1 VRRRLG
7 LGLPRGVLLSWRW
20 RRDLVTVVSETI
32 EDVDCW
38 RAVFGQGDTGT
49 AVRVDVVERDEDEEA
64 EDRERGGG
72 VDIMEGE
79 VSGFSDCCLVPSCA

>member
-1 VRRRLG
+1 M
-7 LGLPRGVLLSWRW
+7 LLSWWW
-20 RRDLVTVVSETI
+20 RGDLVTVVSETI

-49 AVRVDVVERDEDEEA
+49 AVRVDVAERDEDEEA

-72 VDIMEGE
+72 VDVMEVE
-79 VSGFSDCCLVPSCA
+79 VSGFGVCCLVLSCA